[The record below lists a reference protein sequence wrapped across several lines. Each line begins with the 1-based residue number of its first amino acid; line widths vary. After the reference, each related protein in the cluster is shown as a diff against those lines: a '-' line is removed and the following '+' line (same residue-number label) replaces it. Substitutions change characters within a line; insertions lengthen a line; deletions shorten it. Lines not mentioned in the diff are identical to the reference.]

1 MEGFETEPHGV
12 RGIGEASMGEG
23 IGHQQVAVFIVN
35 AGDGHVK
42 EWKQRESNGD
52 DAEK

>member
-1 MEGFETEPHGV
+1 M
-12 RGIGEASMGEG
+12 RGIGETSLGEG

-35 AGDGHVK
+35 AGDRDVQEREH
-42 EWKQRESNGD
+42 RESNGD